1 MYDKEEE
8 KLASLR
14 KRLDT
19 ETLPL
24 ERADAAILQGMER
37 AKREKRMSEAKKK
50 RTIWTIAAAA
60 ILILAFATSIRVSPA
75 FASAIAAIPG
85 MEKFVELIEQDKGLG
100 GIIENGY
107 YQAIG
112 ASQQQGNHTLT
123 IDGVILDESGMNVY
137 YTIESSESLED
148 IQVNNAR
155 LKNTKEIP
163 PYSMSLGGPHDGKS
177 PNRYTD
183 HIEFYFKDQ
192 MFFED
197 LAFGFE
203 LSATVSGEEVFFNL
217 PFTVPENSK
226 PSLVFDLD
234 EVTEIE
240 GQKII
245 VEEVII
251 HPLRAE
257 IKISLD
263 PSNSM
268 KILQFEDMRLEDEAG
283 NVWGSIMNGFT
294 STGSLSEGSISY
306 LLQSNYF
313 EQPDRLYLR
322 FNAVQALPVE
332 EAYLVVDTEKGELLS
347 GPKDGH
353 FSMEKADK
361 EEAIFVLSG
370 IQDEAHHYGL
380 TSGIEDADGK
390 KFYPSSESTSTPEN
404 EIHWTVEFGTTD
416 YTNPLRLELFAYPNR
431 INGDVKVELKNP
443 QE

>member
-1 MYDKEEE
+1 MYDREEE

-37 AKREKRMSEAKKK
+37 AKREKRISEAKKK

-60 ILILAFATSIRVSPA
+60 ILILVFATSIRVSPA

-100 GIIENGY
+100 GIIENDY
-107 YQAIG
+107 FQTIG

-123 IDGVILDESGMNVY
+123 IEGVILDESGMNVY

-155 LKNTKEIP
+155 LKNAKEIP

-192 MFFED
+192 MVFED

-240 GQKII
+240 GQKIM

-251 HPLRAE
+251 HPLRTE

-263 PSNSM
+263 LSNSM
-268 KILQFEDMRLEDEAG
+268 KVLQFEDMRLENADG
-283 NVWGSIMNGFT
+283 NVWGSMMNGFT
-294 STGSLSEGSISY
+294 STGSRSEGSVSY

-313 EQPDRLYLR
+313 EEPEELYLR
-322 FNAVQALPVE
+322 FNTVQALPVE
-332 EAYLVVDTEKGELLS
+332 EAYLVVDTEKGKLLS
-347 GPKDGH
+347 GPKDTR
-353 FSMEKADK
+353 FSMEKADNK
-361 EEAIFVLSG
+361 EAIFVLSG
-370 IQDEAHHYGL
+370 IQGEEHHYGL
-380 TSGIEDADGK
+380 TTGIEDADGK

-404 EIHWTVEFGTTD
+404 EIQWTVEFGTTE
-416 YTNPLRLELFAYPNR
+416 YANPLRLELFAYPNR
-431 INGDVKVELKNP
+431 IEGDVELELKKR